1 MSNNSKFKR
10 KFQESQTSENDDS
23 IINDLNKII
32 TNSNFVLS
40 ISNLQIL
47 LKDIDH
53 LLENNNLNSD
63 YLKDNN
69 SLEINL
75 QSKYILKLNN
85 I

>member
-1 MSNNSKFKR
+1 M
-10 KFQESQTSENDDS
+10 QTSEGDDS

-32 TNSNFVLS
+32 TNSNYVLS
-40 ISNLQIL
+40 ISNLQVL

-63 YLKDNN
+63 YLRDNN

-75 QSKYILKLNN
+75 QSKKIFFIN
-85 I
+85 

>member
-1 MSNNSKFKR
+1 M
-10 KFQESQTSENDDS
+10 QTSENDDS
-23 IINDLNKII
+23 IIADLNKII
-32 TNSNFVLS
+32 SNSNYVLS

-63 YLKDNN
+63 YLRDNN

-75 QSKYILKLNN
+75 QSKYVYNFTRI
-85 I
+85 